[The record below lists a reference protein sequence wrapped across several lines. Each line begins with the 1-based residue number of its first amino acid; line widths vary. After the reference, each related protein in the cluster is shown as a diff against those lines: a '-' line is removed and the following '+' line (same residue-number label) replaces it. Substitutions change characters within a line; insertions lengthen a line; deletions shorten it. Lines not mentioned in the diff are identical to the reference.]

1 MVAIDISLECLM
13 RVLSD
18 HVRRSILEVC
28 EGVVEFPFQFQH
40 LSVFNQ
46 LYFLQFFPKVEDVH

>member
-1 MVAIDISLECLM
+1 M

-18 HVRRSILEVC
+18 HVRRSIFEVC

-46 LYFLQFFPKVEDVH
+46 LYFLQFFSKVENVH